1 MEAKR
6 QETGIFEED
15 GRSSGPITLPTGA
28 KVERDVAYGADPAQR
43 MDIYLPQHATGPVLF
58 MVHGGAW
65 MLGDK
70 ATEPVVKN
78 KISWLLPKG
87 IIFVSVNYR
96 LSPKADPLEQANDV
110 AQALAFA
117 QSKANSWRGDAD
129 RFVVMGHSSGAHLV
143 SLLASDSAIGTSHGT
158 REWLGTVAMDSQA
171 FDVVKIM
178 QTRHYRF
185 YDKVFNADPDFWR
198 EASPIH
204 RLKGSGAPMLL
215 VCSSGREDSCA
226 QAQDF
231 VAKATANGRR
241 VSVFPTALKH
251 GDINLNLGLASN
263 YTESVDSFFRSL
275 GIDYK

>member
-70 ATEPVVKN
+70 ATDPVVKN
-78 KISWLLPKG
+78 KVSWLLSQG

-96 LSPKADPLEQANDV
+96 LSPKADPLEQASDV

-129 RFVVMGHSSGAHLV
+129 RFVVMGHSAGAHLV
-143 SLLASDSAIGTSHGT
+143 SLLASDSAIGTRHGT
-158 REWLGTVAMDSQA
+158 REWLGTVALDSQA

-185 YDKVFNADPDFWR
+185 YDKVFKADPDFWR

-204 RLKGSGAPMLL
+204 RLKGPGAPMLL
-215 VCSSGREDSCA
+215 VCSSSRENSCA

-231 VAKATANGRR
+231 AAKATASGRQ
-241 VSVFPTALKH
+241 VSVLPLAMKH
-251 GDINLNLGLASN
+251 GDINKNLGLAGD
-263 YTESVDSFFRSL
+263 YTDAVDSFFRSL